1 MRAQLLAILAGA
13 TALAGC
19 ATSAQRERELRAE
32 FVEVARNCGLSR
44 HSVEVDRAAR
54 EIRIAFLH
62 RSNMALLA
70 EGNGSLGCARHWA
83 EERRYRLITGLDED
97 SNT

>member
-1 MRAQLLAILAGA
+1 MRVGLLAILAGA

-19 ATSAQRERELRAE
+19 ATTAQRERELRAE
-32 FVEVARNCGLSR
+32 FVEVARNCGLPR
-44 HSVEVDRAAR
+44 HSVEVDRGAR

-62 RSNMALLA
+62 GSNIALHT
-70 EGNGSLGCARHWA
+70 ERNGSLGCARHWA
-83 EERRYRLITGLDED
+83 SERGYRLLTGLDED